1 MIKNLCLFLLLIGFA
16 LIVYVYGKNKD
27 LDMLFTRQPIKNVS
41 IDRNKKD
48 NIDPSTY
55 LTDPQFDR
63 MFIESSV
70 WNNFDTNS
78 INKIYRTRD
87 LNSINVNL

>member
-87 LNSINVNL
+87 LDSINVNL